1 MQASHLRLE
10 QRRKDQCHVSRAQLE
25 LVSVSQPWPN
35 IIYLFE
41 TVLGVFSRG
50 FCRQLPGTAPA
61 AYLAPPPP
69 VSAGSS
75 TVTDQST
82 LLDSITR

>member
-10 QRRKDQCHVSRAQLE
+10 QRRRDLCDVSLAKLE

-35 IIYLFE
+35 IIYPLQD
-41 TVLGVFSRG
+41 VLGVFSTEL
-50 FCRQLPGTAPA
+50 CRELPDAPPT
-61 AYLAPPPP
+61 AYLAPPP